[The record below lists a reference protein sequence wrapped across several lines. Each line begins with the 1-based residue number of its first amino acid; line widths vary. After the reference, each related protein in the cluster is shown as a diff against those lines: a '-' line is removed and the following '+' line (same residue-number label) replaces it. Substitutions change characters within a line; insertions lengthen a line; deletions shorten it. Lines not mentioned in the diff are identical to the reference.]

1 MNKLGFQMLNSNSNI
16 VIIPTIA
23 YFVDFLE
30 KGEIYMV
37 DSTTLTKDEL
47 ISNLWLTDEI
57 MSEIEII
64 KDEIEKKRVSLEST
78 IQSTEQ
84 EYLKTVKENY
94 TKSELY
100 QAHQTYDDLIDRM
113 KHLKGI
119 VILIDLIICVLLG
132 YLFIMQGVKLM
143 YVMLFW
149 ITVPIL
155 TYLIYDQII
164 KYYLKAKKPK
174 PLPTLDE
181 VIAEVKTSTEYLH
194 ISDSLIAKHIKQE
207 MKQLELKIQQL
218 EVLLNEKTVLPDIYR
233 VRAKDV
239 VWYLEN
245 QRADNLKEALAA
257 LVDSDHREQV
267 KQMIEQQ
274 NHEIEK
280 LNEVT
285 EKLIKD
291 NQKLKQQVEQQYQQ
305 IIELSNRKK

>member
-1 MNKLGFQMLNSNSNI
+1 
-16 VIIPTIA
+16 
-23 YFVDFLE
+23 
-30 KGEIYMV
+30 
-37 DSTTLTKDEL
+37 
-47 ISNLWLTDEI
+47 
-57 MSEIEII
+57 
-64 KDEIEKKRVSLEST
+64 
-78 IQSTEQ
+78 
-84 EYLKTVKENY
+84 
-94 TKSELY
+94 
-100 QAHQTYDDLIDRM
+100 
-113 KHLKGI
+113 
-119 VILIDLIICVLLG
+119 
-132 YLFIMQGVKLM
+132 
-143 YVMLFW
+143 
-149 ITVPIL
+149 
-155 TYLIYDQII
+155 
-164 KYYLKAKKPK
+164 
-174 PLPTLDE
+174 
-181 VIAEVKTSTEYLH
+181 
-194 ISDSLIAKHIKQE
+194 

-218 EVLLNEKTVLPDIYR
+218 EVLLDEKTVLPDIYR

>member
-1 MNKLGFQMLNSNSNI
+1 
-16 VIIPTIA
+16 
-23 YFVDFLE
+23 
-30 KGEIYMV
+30 
-37 DSTTLTKDEL
+37 
-47 ISNLWLTDEI
+47 
-57 MSEIEII
+57 
-64 KDEIEKKRVSLEST
+64 
-78 IQSTEQ
+78 
-84 EYLKTVKENY
+84 LKTVKENY

-119 VILIDLIICVLLG
+119 VILIDLIICILLG
-132 YLFIMQGVKLM
+132 YLFIMQDVKLM

-155 TYLIYDQII
+155 VYLIYDQII

-174 PLPTLDE
+174 PLSTLDE

-218 EVLLNEKTVLPDIYR
+218 EVLLDEKTVLPDIYR

>member
-1 MNKLGFQMLNSNSNI
+1 
-16 VIIPTIA
+16 
-23 YFVDFLE
+23 
-30 KGEIYMV
+30 MV

-119 VILIDLIICVLLG
+119 VILIDLIICILLG
-132 YLFIMQGVKLM
+132 YLFIMQDVKLM

-155 TYLIYDQII
+155 VYLIYDQII

-174 PLPTLDE
+174 PLSTLDE

-218 EVLLNEKTVLPDIYR
+218 EVVLDEKTVLPDIYR

-274 NHEIEK
+274 
-280 LNEVT
+280 
-285 EKLIKD
+285 
-291 NQKLKQQVEQQYQQ
+291 YQQ

>member
-1 MNKLGFQMLNSNSNI
+1 
-16 VIIPTIA
+16 
-23 YFVDFLE
+23 
-30 KGEIYMV
+30 MV
-37 DSTTLTKDEL
+37 DPTTLTKDEL

-94 TKSELY
+94 TKSELC

-119 VILIDLIICVLLG
+119 VILIDLIICILLG
-132 YLFIMQGVKLM
+132 YLFIMQDVKLM

-155 TYLIYDQII
+155 VYLIYDQII

-174 PLPTLDE
+174 PLSTLDE

-218 EVLLNEKTVLPDIYR
+218 EVLLDKKTVLPDIYR

-305 IIELSNRKK
+305 IIELSTRKK

>member
-1 MNKLGFQMLNSNSNI
+1 
-16 VIIPTIA
+16 
-23 YFVDFLE
+23 
-30 KGEIYMV
+30 MV
-37 DSTTLTKDEL
+37 DPTTLTKDEL

-119 VILIDLIICVLLG
+119 VILIDLIICILLG
-132 YLFIMQGVKLM
+132 YLFIMQDVKLM

-155 TYLIYDQII
+155 VYLIYDQII

-174 PLPTLDE
+174 LLSTLDE

-218 EVLLNEKTVLPDIYR
+218 EVLLDEKTVLPDIYR

>member
-1 MNKLGFQMLNSNSNI
+1 
-16 VIIPTIA
+16 
-23 YFVDFLE
+23 
-30 KGEIYMV
+30 MV
-37 DSTTLTKDEL
+37 DPTTLTKDEL

-119 VILIDLIICVLLG
+119 VILIDLIICILLG
-132 YLFIMQGVKLM
+132 YLFIMQDVKLM

-155 TYLIYDQII
+155 VYLIYDQII

-218 EVLLNEKTVLPDIYR
+218 EVLLDEKTVLPDIYR